1 METNYRDEMSKGG
14 GRRFF
19 YESVSLKDIDL
30 GK

>member
-1 METNYRDEMSKGG
+1 METNYRDEMSKG